1 MSAGGSSKRKW
12 YLMLLNALPFR
23 LSLLQISPCS
33 PLSLALF
40 AFLILQCLSSL
51 WDYKL
56 WKDKNLWILVSAM
69 SPRALSQCRTY
80 RRCSRYACL
89 VAEWRTEGEF
99 GVAGES
105 KPSFLSVIPD
115 NFALVWVLAH
125 PHIANLFFL
134 FLTTPMSCGVLVPQP
149 GIEPVPLAL
158 EGRVLTTGLLGKSP
172 LILKEPAFQAAAGWF
187 PQRAAGHFPMARFFA
202 QWSVC
207 WNCILKEVF
216 VGWPETWAIIHHL
229 FLWENAFWAQVKL
242 LTYKLLNYTLSISGG
257 LSLHDLVFRLLFI
270 QFSSVAQSCPT
281 PCDPMNHS
289 TPGLTQT
296 HVHWVGDA
304 IQPSHPLSSP
314 SPPAPKPSQH
324 QSLFQWV
331 NSSHEVAKV
340 LEFQL

>member
-1 MSAGGSSKRKW
+1 
-12 YLMLLNALPFR
+12 MLLNALPFR

-134 FLTTPMSCGVLVPQP
+134 F
-149 GIEPVPLAL
+149 
-158 EGRVLTTGLLGKSP
+158 
-172 LILKEPAFQAAAGWF
+172 FD
-187 PQRAAGHFPMARFFA
+187 H
-202 QWSVC
+202 
-207 WNCILKEVF
+207 
-216 VGWPETWAIIHHL
+216 
-229 FLWENAFWAQVKL
+229 
-242 LTYKLLNYTLSISGG
+242 
-257 LSLHDLVFRLLFI
+257 
-270 QFSSVAQSCPT
+270 
-281 PCDPMNHS
+281 
-289 TPGLTQT
+289 T
-296 HVHWVGDA
+296 HVMWG
-304 IQPSHPLSSP
+304 LSSP
-314 SPPAPKPSQH
+314 TRDRTCAPCIGSTESQPLHH
-324 QSLFQWV
+324 QEAPGCSFWWG
-331 NSSHEVAKV
+331 
-340 LEFQL
+340 

>member
-1 MSAGGSSKRKW
+1 
-12 YLMLLNALPFR
+12 MLLNALPFR

-80 RRCSRYACL
+80 RRCSRYARL

-158 EGRVLTTGLLGKSP
+158 EDRVLTTGLLGKSP
-172 LILKEPAFQAAAGWF
+172 HISDLEGACLPGSGRMVPTEGCWTLSHGTFFCTVVSLLELYTYGSF
-187 PQRAAGHFPMARFFA
+187 CGLARDMSHYA
-202 QWSVC
+202 PLVSMGK
-207 WNCILKEVF
+207 CILSSSE
-216 VGWPETWAIIHHL
+216 A
-229 FLWENAFWAQVKL
+229 
-242 LTYKLLNYTLSISGG
+242 TYIQTFE
-257 LSLHDLVFRLLFI
+257 LHPF
-270 QFSSVAQSCPT
+270 
-281 PCDPMNHS
+281 H
-289 TPGLTQT
+289 
-296 HVHWVGDA
+296 
-304 IQPSHPLSSP
+304 
-314 SPPAPKPSQH
+314 
-324 QSLFQWV
+324 
-331 NSSHEVAKV
+331 
-340 LEFQL
+340 